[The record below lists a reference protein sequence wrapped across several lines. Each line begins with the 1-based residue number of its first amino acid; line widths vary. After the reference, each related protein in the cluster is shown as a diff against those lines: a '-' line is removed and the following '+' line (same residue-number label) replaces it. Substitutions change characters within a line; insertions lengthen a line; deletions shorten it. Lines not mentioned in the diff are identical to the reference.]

1 MRSFISRISER
12 FRRTRPTPEP
22 GKESRLLTPSRKAS
36 ESDPHNQGEALTK
49 QLEEHLF
56 CWLLDVSPTSL
67 EGDLASAHKVL
78 ESLNHRLHSKQ
89 RIHELPRRPQTL
101 PRLMAALSD
110 ETTDRQRLSEIILGD
125 PALTDQLLKIANSPY
140 FRTRDSDVDSVDQAI
155 FVLGMDG
162 IRNVIAAAV
171 ARPVLAAR
179 NSREAVF
186 AQRVWNWGLTCA
198 RASELIARI
207 HGKDPSAHFIAGLL
221 PSLGYIT
228 VRRELERIYRA
239 HFNNRDP
246 EPAVVRHA
254 LARNQWVV
262 CQRLAEEWG
271 LPPRYHALLMSAER
285 PLPNHPHTPL
295 SDGMILGTR
304 EVLRQARQR
313 NMAEEDLPE
322 VIQLTPE
329 QISEVRKALRSFL
342 RDDRDS
348 AGQA

>member
-1 MRSFISRISER
+1 MRSIISKISGLL
-12 FRRTRPTPEP
+12 RRQQPESAP
-22 GKESRLLTPSRKAS
+22 AKESRLLTPSRQTSGTDEQEKGDMLAR
-36 ESDPHNQGEALTK
+36 

-56 CWLLDVSPTSL
+56 CWLLDVPPSAL
-67 EGDLASAHKVL
+67 RGDLASAHRVL
-78 ESLNHRLHSKQ
+78 ESLNHRLHSKK
-89 RIHELPRRPQTL
+89 RIHELPRRPHTL
-101 PRLMAALSD
+101 PMLMTALAD
-110 ETTDRQRLSEIILGD
+110 ETTDRHRLGEIILGD
-125 PALTDQLLKIANSPY
+125 PALTDQLLKMANSPY
-140 FRTRDSDVDSVDQAI
+140 FRTRDSDIESVDQAI

-162 IRNVIAAAV
+162 IRNVISAAV

-179 NSREAVF
+179 NSQEAVF
-186 AQRVWNWGLTCA
+186 AQRVWTWGLTCA
-198 RASELIARI
+198 RASELIARV

-239 HFNNRDP
+239 HFNNREP

-271 LPPRYHALLMSAER
+271 LPPKYHALLLSAER
-285 PLPNHPHTPL
+285 PLPGQLHTPL

-304 EVLRQARQR
+304 EALRHARQR
-313 NMAEEDLPE
+313 NLAEEDLPQ

-329 QISEVRKALRSFL
+329 QITGVRKSLRSFL
-342 RDDRDS
+342 REDRDS
-348 AGQA
+348 ADHA

>member
-12 FRRTRPTPEP
+12 FRHTRPSPEP
-22 GKESRLLTPSRKAS
+22 GRESRLLTPSRKAS
-36 ESDPHNQGEALTK
+36 GNSPENRGEALTR

-56 CWLLDVSPTSL
+56 CWLLDVPPSAL

-78 ESLNHRLHSKQ
+78 ESLNHRLLSKK
-89 RIHELPRRPQTL
+89 RIHELPRRPHTL
-101 PRLMAALSD
+101 PMLMAALAD
-110 ETTDRQRLSEIILGD
+110 ETTDRHRLGEIILGD
-125 PALTDQLLKIANSPY
+125 PALTEQLLKIANSPY
-140 FRTRDSDVDSVDQAI
+140 FRTRDNDIESVDQAI

-162 IRNVIAAAV
+162 IRNVIAAAI

-179 NSREAVF
+179 NSQEAVF

-221 PSLGYIT
+221 PALGYIT

-239 HFNNRDP
+239 HFNNREP
-246 EPAVVRHA
+246 EPALVRHA

-285 PLPNHPHTPL
+285 PLPNHLHTPL

-304 EVLRQARQR
+304 EALRQARQR
-313 NMAEEDLPE
+313 NMAEEDLAE

-329 QISEVRKALRSFL
+329 QISGVRKTLRSFL